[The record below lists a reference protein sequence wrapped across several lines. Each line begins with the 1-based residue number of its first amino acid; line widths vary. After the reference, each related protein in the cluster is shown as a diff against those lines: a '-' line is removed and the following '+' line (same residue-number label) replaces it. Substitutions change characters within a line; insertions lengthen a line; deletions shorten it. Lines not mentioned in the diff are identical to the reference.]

1 METHGG
7 KVSASNGDK
16 NTYRPSRAQVHMR
29 EVRVAL
35 YLHVRLVP
43 EALAIPEY
51 PLHSFQLD
59 LVQMERERVGG
70 IAGGLLPMG

>member
-1 METHGG
+1 
-7 KVSASNGDK
+7 
-16 NTYRPSRAQVHMR
+16 MR